1 MKEDKEKKQVKT
13 QPSKTPKLLTREDE
27 EMFKNDAYESQF
39 EYKYD
44 DHDRD

>member
-1 MKEDKEKKQVKT
+1 MDDKDKKQKEKH
-13 QPSKTPKLLTREDE
+13 PSQSPKLLTREDE